1 EDGETRYAVQNPTEY
16 VLFPNPSVAFGL
28 RAGLM
33 LEKMP

>member
-1 EDGETRYAVQNPTEY
+1 NPTEY